1 MLERMVLDIVE
12 ISLILTLALRG
23 EQAVTSQ

>member
-1 MLERMVLDIVE
+1 MVLDIAE
-12 ISLILTLALRG
+12 ISLVLTLALRG